1 MASPA
6 PFNAVRGIA
15 PSNQL
20 RFAARS
26 RGIEL
31 QRRLSCCPHFRS
43 DWAIRTTFGLTD
55 VGINRPFWPCSV
67 LICYGTPEAAKHPH
81 IAFAHLDYNGA
92 V

>member
-31 QRRLSCCPHFRS
+31 PRRLSCCPSFSSDSAILDNVRS
-43 DWAIRTTFGLTD
+43 YGRSALIL
-55 VGINRPFWPCSV
+55 CSAGV
-67 LICYGTPEAAKHPH
+67 V
-81 IAFAHLDYNGA
+81 F
-92 V
+92 